1 MDLFTKHYKLSP
13 NNTPLKPLY
22 SNLNIKPMISIEQRG
37 FVLYPLVEKK
47 NPPLGRGLYNFIL
60 RKVIST
66 VDLQD

>member
-1 MDLFTKHYKLSP
+1 
-13 NNTPLKPLY
+13 
-22 SNLNIKPMISIEQRG
+22 MISIEQRG